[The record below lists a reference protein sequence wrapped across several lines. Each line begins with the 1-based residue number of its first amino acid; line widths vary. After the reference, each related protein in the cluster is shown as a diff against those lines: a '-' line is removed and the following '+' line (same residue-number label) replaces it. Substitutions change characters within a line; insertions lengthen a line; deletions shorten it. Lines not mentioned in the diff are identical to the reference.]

1 MYQNIDLPFI
11 QGIISEDYDSNV
23 SASQRASNVLNNVT
37 DGSIILLHDFQDNYK
52 TVQALPTII
61 QSLKN
66 QGYTFVTV
74 SQLFEYKGINP
85 NQEYKIWTTV
95 Q

>member
-1 MYQNIDLPFI
+1 M
-11 QGIISEDYDSNV
+11 SNV
-23 SASQRASNVLNNVT
+23 GNQKEANVFEQNSKENRKRRKRLIASHHFN
-37 DGSIILLHDFQDNYK
+37 GSIILLHDFQDNYQ